1 MGKTVDSVATTIN
14 EAVKRGMIDRK
25 LHAAPISVMLK
36 LAETIDDPEF
46 PIIND
51 RFDNVSIPTLLKYM
65 QSLGLTVQ
73 EQPAKETKPKADDM
87 SSMRAK
93 FHAVG

>member
-1 MGKTVDSVATTIN
+1 MGKIVDSVTTTIN

-65 QSLGLTVQ
+65 QSLGLTAQ
-73 EQPAKETKPKADDM
+73 EQPTKEAKPKADGM

>member
-1 MGKTVDSVATTIN
+1 MGKTVDSVTTTIN
-14 EAVKRGMIDRK
+14 EAVKRGIIDRK

-65 QSLGLTVQ
+65 QSLGLTMQ
-73 EQPAKETKPKADDM
+73 EQQTKEKKPKTDDM

>member
-1 MGKTVDSVATTIN
+1 MGKTVESVTTTIN

-25 LHAAPISVMLK
+25 LHAAHISVMLK

-51 RFDNVSIPTLLKYM
+51 RYDNVSIPTLLKYM

-87 SSMRAK
+87 ASMRAK